1 MICHARHFVGYLKLD
16 GGILGL
22 FININGGITMNGVTR
37 TQLRPATAQS
47 LFRTH
52 IYTPRRNAM
61 HGDSVLLSWELWTL
75 PPAMVTEVLLTKWE
89 EAPHTVGE
97 A

>member
-1 MICHARHFVGYLKLD
+1 MENV
-16 GGILGL
+16 
-22 FININGGITMNGVTR
+22 
-37 TQLRPATAQS
+37 
-47 LFRTH
+47 
-52 IYTPRRNAM
+52 M